1 MTASAGHFTR
11 LRVTRDDAVLRI
23 TLSRPEVRN
32 AFDDVLVAELTTSF
46 HDDEAD
52 KMERVVVLAGE
63 GSVFCAGADVA
74 WMRRAG
80 SYSPSENE
88 ADAERM
94 ARMLRTIDI
103 CPHPV
108 IALVQGAAIGGGVGL
123 LAAADIAIAAE
134 GAVFSLA
141 EVKLG
146 ILPSV
151 ISPYVLRAVGP
162 RIARDLFLTGDRF
175 DAREAH
181 RIGLVHQVVPAGGLE
196 EAGKKKVASLLAAG
210 PEAVGVAKR
219 LIEQVAGK
227 NPEEVMP
234 LTVKTIAERRASEE
248 AREGLTAFLEKR
260 PPSWSPKEESQ
271 KGERPS
277 LERRD
282 RRIQR
287 RGRRRSSRRRGRWSC

>member
-1 MTASAGHFTR
+1 MTDMKSEYTR
-11 LRVTRDDAVLRI
+11 LRVAKDDAVLRI

-32 AFDDVLVAELTTSF
+32 AFDDVLIGELTSSF
-46 HDDEAD
+46 RDAAAD
-52 KMERVVVLAGE
+52 RAARVVVLAGE
-63 GSVFCAGADVA
+63 GPTFCAGADVA

-80 SYSPSENE
+80 NYSRSENE

-134 GAVFSLA
+134 DAIFSLA

-162 RIARDLFLTGDRF
+162 RIVRDLFLTGDRF

-181 RIGLVHQVVPAGGLE
+181 RIGLVHQIVPASELEAAGG
-196 EAGKKKVASLLAAG
+196 KKVASLLTSG
-210 PEAVGVAKR
+210 PEAMSVAKK
-219 LIEQVAGK
+219 LIEQVAAL
-227 NPEEVMP
+227 NPEEAIP
-234 LTVKTIAERRASEE
+234 LTSRVIAQRRASAE
-248 AREGLTAFLEKR
+248 AKEGLSAFLEKR
-260 PPSWSPKEESQ
+260 SPSWAK
-271 KGERPS
+271 KG
-277 LERRD
+277 
-282 RRIQR
+282 
-287 RGRRRSSRRRGRWSC
+287 G